1 MPDDLQRLADEQN
14 VDPNNNPHGTARDD
28 VLRYLREAKPSF
40 LRDGF
45 GLRGP
50 HSPNIKRQT
59 DFSQGAVNRQQIQ
72 NQFPPDDATETTQG
86 ASAESVPKITFICID
101 VSTSEDDVT
110 TYKVHVADGEI
121 NGVLPVGMGNE
132 DFVLTL
138 ADPTDAFVYA
148 YVTFNPETLAITSR
162 TVAASSVDD
171 VPESRVDEGGGFLVY
186 ILAEA
191 FKDDND
197 QFQVINRR
205 LGDINFELVYGS
217 MNGFPALLPVNS
229 DPGWLDLPL
238 D

>member
-1 MPDDLQRLADEQN
+1 MAQEQATDRNPD
-14 VDPNNNPHGTARDD
+14 GTEDYVAMLE
-28 VLRYLREAKPSF
+28 VLRDAKPSF

-59 DFSQGAVNRQQIQ
+59 DFGQGSVNRQQIQ
-72 NQFPPDDATETTQG
+72 NEFPGEDAQTVQQSSG
-86 ASAESVPKITFICID
+86 AESVPKITFICTD
-101 VSTSEDDVT
+101 VSTSEAEVT

-121 NGVLPVGMGNE
+121 NGELPVGMGDE

-191 FKDDND
+191 FLDDAGL
-197 QFQVINRR
+197 FQVINRR
-205 LGDINFELVYGS
+205 VGDINFEFAYGAL
-217 MNGFPALLPVNS
+217 NGLPALLPVNS
-229 DPGWLDLPL
+229 DPGWLDLSSVL
-238 D
+238 